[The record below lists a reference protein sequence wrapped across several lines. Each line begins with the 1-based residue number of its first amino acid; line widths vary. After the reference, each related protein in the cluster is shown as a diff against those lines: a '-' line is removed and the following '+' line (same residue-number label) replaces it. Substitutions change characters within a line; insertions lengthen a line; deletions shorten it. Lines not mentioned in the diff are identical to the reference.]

1 MSVIKDATLTSV
13 KKNNDIELGKIIG
26 VVLEYRWSILLII
39 AMATIVGF
47 CKVYFSTPIYQAD
60 ALIQVEPK
68 SGALSDML
76 GIGDELS
83 VEPLTN
89 AEVGLIT
96 SRMILGKTVDNL
108 DLTTVVTPQYQSII
122 DYILAK
128 LYGKIPQLSISLF
141 DSTSKMQLLLEVEN
155 LSQQTFKIYNYQG
168 EYIIDGKVGKL
179 IKNDSFKL
187 IVNQINGEKGQ
198 TFAIDK
204 QTRSNAIS
212 QLKNNLSIFEQGVGT
227 GMLVLTLEGTTL
239 NLIEAILNDIS
250 NNYLLQ
256 NVERKSEEVEKG
268 INFATEQIVGIKD
281 KLSKAEDKLNNYRL
295 VNGSVD
301 LNIEANST
309 LNSLIAVE
317 TKLSELKFQETEL
330 AKRFTKDHPSYI
342 SLLDNRNYLEQQK
355 INFDNEIKKLPQTQ
369 QDILRLTRDV
379 NVNQQIYIQLLNKA
393 QELRL
398 IKAGTVGNVRI
409 IDVADVDMTPISPNK
424 KMIVNLSFFVGI
436 VIGLAQAFFRA
447 AFNRGILNPLE
458 IEFIGLPVYASIPA
472 SSWQNEMVKKEK
484 RKREL
489 VVKDTLLAVANTA
502 DLSIEALRS
511 LRTSLYFVMM
521 EAKNNVLMVS
531 GPTPSI
537 GKSFIA
543 ANMATVIAQT
553 GQRVLVVDA
562 DMRKGR
568 MDRQLCVE
576 HKPGLSDYLSGQL
589 DINTIIKHPNVSN
602 LDYIGRGDI
611 PPNPSELLFHPRF
624 KMLIDWAS
632 ANYDIVIIDT
642 PPILAVTD
650 AAIVGAHVGTTL
662 IVARFAKTSVKEL
675 EAAKQRFEQ
684 NGIEVKG
691 FILNAVERKAIN
703 YYREYSYSTENK

>member
-1 MSVIKDATLTSV
+1 MSVIKDVTLTSV
-13 KKNNDIELGKIIG
+13 KKNNDIDLSKIIG
-26 VVLEYRWSILLII
+26 VVLEYRWSMILII
-39 AMATIVGF
+39 AIATIFGF
-47 CKVYFSTPIYQAD
+47 SKVYLSTSIYKAD

-76 GIGDELS
+76 GIGDEIL
-83 VEPLTN
+83 VEPLAN

-96 SRMILGKTVDNL
+96 SRMILGKTVDQL
-108 DLTTVVTPQYQSII
+108 DLTTVVTPQYQPII
-122 DYILAK
+122 GYMLAK
-128 LYGKIPQLSISLF
+128 LSGKVPQLSISRF
-141 DSTSKMQLLLEVEN
+141 DSSSKEPLLLEIEN
-155 LSQQTFKIYNYQG
+155 SSQKTFKVFNSQG
-168 EYIIDGKVGKL
+168 QYVIDGKIGKL
-179 IKNDSFKL
+179 IKSDSFEL
-187 IVNQINGEKGQ
+187 IINQISGEEGQ
-198 TFAIDK
+198 RFTIDK

-212 QLKNNLSIFEQGVGT
+212 QLKNNLSISEQGLGT
-227 GMLVLTLEGTTL
+227 GMLVLTLEGK
-239 NLIEAILNDIS
+239 NPILIEAMLNDIS

-268 INFATEQIVGIKD
+268 LNFATEQISGIKE

-295 VNGSVD
+295 INSSVD

-309 LNSLIAVE
+309 LNSLIE
-317 TKLSELKFQETEL
+317 IESKLSELKFQEIEL
-330 AKRFTKDHPSYI
+330 SKRFTKDHPSYI
-342 SLLDNRNYLEQQK
+342 SLLDNRKYLEQQK
-355 INFDNEIKKLPQTQ
+355 INFDDEIKKLPQTQ

-409 IDVADVDMTPISPNK
+409 IDVADVEMTPISPNK
-424 KMIVNLSFFVGI
+424 KVIVNLSFFVGI
-436 VIGLAQAFFRA
+436 ILGLAQAFFRA
-447 AFNRGILNPLE
+447 AFNRGILNPSE
-458 IEFIGLPVYASIPA
+458 MEFIGLPVYASIPA
-472 SSWQNEMVKKEK
+472 SNWQNELVKKEK
-484 RKREL
+484 RKKEL
-489 VVKDTLLAVANTA
+489 MVKDTLLAVSNTA

-531 GPTPSI
+531 GPTPGI

-553 GQRVLVVDA
+553 GQRVLVIDA

-568 MDRQLCVE
+568 MERQLCVE
-576 HKPGLSDYLSGQL
+576 YKSGLSDYLSGQL
-589 DINTIIKHPNVSN
+589 DINAIIKHPNVPN

-611 PPNPSELLFHPRF
+611 PPNPSELLLHPRF
-624 KMLIDWAS
+624 KVLIDWAS
-632 ANYDIVIIDT
+632 ANYDMVIIDT

-650 AAIVGAHVGTTL
+650 AAIVGSHVGTTL
-662 IVARFAKTSVKEL
+662 IVARFSKTSVKEL

-691 FILNAVERKAIN
+691 FILNAVERKSMS
-703 YYREYSYSTENK
+703 YYREYSCSTENK